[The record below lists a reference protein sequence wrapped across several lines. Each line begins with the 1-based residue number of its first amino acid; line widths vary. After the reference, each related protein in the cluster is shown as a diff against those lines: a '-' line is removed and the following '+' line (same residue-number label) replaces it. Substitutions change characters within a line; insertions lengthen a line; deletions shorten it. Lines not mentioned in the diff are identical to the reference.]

1 MGAALV
7 RAALG
12 AGALALTGSAA
23 MAVPQ
28 KGVHNNQPSGKVET
42 RKGLPPTAAASPGV
56 TYALKDLIKA
66 KAGEFCAPYGGGNC
80 IQEVE
85 ICLAM
90 VDRDGDPVRLCV
102 NSTPEGKSETRDRP
116 ARAASIRQ

>member
-1 MGAALV
+1 MKTGFV
-7 RAALG
+7 RVALG
-12 AGALALTGSAA
+12 AGALAVVGSAA
-23 MAVPQ
+23 LAAPQ
-28 KGVHNNQPSGKVET
+28 KSNRAERPGKAEAKKET
-42 RKGLPPTAAASPGV
+42 PPAAPATSAGI

-66 KAGEFCAPYGGGNC
+66 KSGEFCAPYGGDGSC

-102 NSTPEGKSETRDRP
+102 NSTPEEKSEAQPRTARHRP
-116 ARAASIRQ
+116 

>member
-1 MGAALV
+1 MKTGFV
-7 RAALG
+7 RVALG
-12 AGALALTGSAA
+12 AVTLALMAPAVLAA
-23 MAVPQ
+23 PQ
-28 KGVHNNQPSGKVET
+28 KGHRADRPGKAEA
-42 RKGLPPTAAASPGV
+42 KKEMPPASPATSAGI

-66 KAGEFCAPYGGGNC
+66 KSGEFCAPYGGDGSC

-102 NSTPEGKSETRDRP
+102 NSTPGEKSEAQPRTARYRP
-116 ARAASIRQ
+116 